1 MKFTMKPGLLRL
13 IYQPVIGR
21 AAIAGLVGR
30 NRDRAQPAKGRFTH
44 ADVQAMLAQVWKEYD
59 QLAPKVQKIPALGN
73 QMNLYLSC
81 VTFCCFQTL
90 LGLGIERNYAI
101 ELISD
106 MAWKVYE
113 KWGAIPFMFA
123 RLRNRDPRGRMRFAV
138 NAFLRF
144 PFSPPGYLLE
154 RLPSEDGI
162 SFNIKKCIVAEY
174 FQSQARR
181 TFAWGHGAIW
191 ISPSQRCGAAGL
203 NEPKPL
209 RRGRRAAIF
218 VSRLRP
224 QSEDFP
230 FAEVGG

>member
-21 AAIAGLVGR
+21 DAIAGLVGR

-59 QLAPKVQKIPALGN
+59 QLAPKVQKIPAPGN

-138 NAFLRF
+138 NAFFAIPVQPARIPVGTLAQRGWHIVQNQKMYRRRI
-144 PFSPPGYLLE
+144 FSVTG
-154 RLPSEDGI
+154 RDG
-162 SFNIKKCIVAEY
+162 
-174 FQSQARR
+174 
-181 TFAWGHGAIW
+181 
-191 ISPSQRCGAAGL
+191 
-203 NEPKPL
+203 PL
-209 RRGRRAAIF
+209 RGDVAQSGFRPRRDVGRLA
-218 VSRLRP
+218 
-224 QSEDFP
+224 
-230 FAEVGG
+230 